1 MRLIV
6 ALFQR
11 NFSSIQGLACT
22 LVTLDDMDMVFLC
35 FLHPLGCKQIH
46 DEQCMVYSV
55 GTAWHIFFCH
65 FFSRFFFQNLLFG
78 LEASVQYMWRFVF
91 QGHLGVNCRNCR
103 E

>member
-55 GTAWHIFFCH
+55 GTAWHIFFGH
-65 FFSRFFFQNLLFG
+65 FFCDAGART
-78 LEASVQYMWRFVF
+78 
-91 QGHLGVNCRNCR
+91 
-103 E
+103 